1 MALVANPSAD
11 LYGSDRMMLET
22 VRGLVAADWEVL
34 VAASASGPLASLV
47 KDAGARFVVVPAPV
61 LRRSNLSIGGLAR
74 LGLDVVRGIGPL
86 LRLVRTVRP
95 DVLYVSTLTIPLWLF
110 VGRLSRVP
118 VVNHLHEAESS
129 VHPVA
134 RLGLT
139 LPTRMAHVVICNSAE
154 TRRVARASGAS
165 QTRTVV
171 IYNGVAG
178 PPVVCPPRDGIS
190 APRLLY
196 VGRLSPRKGVDIAI
210 ETLAQLHDAGMAATL
225 DLVGDVFPGYEGY
238 REQLHVQVARHGLEG
253 FVRFVGFCDDVWPS
267 LAAADIVLVPSRA
280 EESFGNVVVEAAL
293 SARPVVVS
301 DHSGLREAAGGM
313 AGARLVS
320 SADPTAMA
328 HAVRTFVDN
337 WKHARQLA
345 LEDSGHIA
353 AAFGTERYRRQMVAV
368 LKGLVEDHPCE
379 CLR

>member
-1 MALVANPSAD
+1 MANPSAD

-22 VRGLVAADWEVL
+22 VRGLVGAGWEVI
-34 VAASASGPLASLV
+34 VAAPASGPLAALV
-47 KDAGARFVVVPAPV
+47 KEAGAGFLIVPAPV
-61 LRRSNLSIGGLAR
+61 VRRSNLSMGGLAR
-74 LGLDVVRGIGPL
+74 LGLEVVRSVGPL

-129 VHPVA
+129 AHLIA

-139 LPTRMAHVVICNSAE
+139 LPTRMAHSVICNSAE
-154 TRRVARASGAS
+154 TRRVAQASGAS
-165 QTRTVV
+165 RTRAMV

-178 PPVVCPPRDGIS
+178 PPAVCPPREEVL

-210 ETLAQLHDAGMAATL
+210 ETLAELHAAGMAATL
-225 DLVGDVFPGYEGY
+225 NLVGDVFPGYEWYEGK
-238 REQLHVQVARHGLEG
+238 LHRQVARHGLEAS
-253 FVRFVGFCDDVWPS
+253 VRFVGFRKDVFPS

-301 DHSGLREAAGGM
+301 DHSGLREAAGRM
-313 AGARLVS
+313 LAARLVPS
-320 SADPTAMA
+320 DDPTAMA
-328 HAVRTFVDN
+328 RAVRTLVED
-337 WKHARQLA
+337 WKHTRQLA
-345 LEDSGHIA
+345 FEDAGRA
-353 AAFGTERYRRQMVAV
+353 AAIFGSEHYRKRTVGI
-368 LKGLVEDHPCE
+368 LKDLVEGHS
-379 CLR
+379 